1 MNKIKKFALA
11 ALAAAFIFCGG
22 AALSPAAA
30 FASEIPEEV
39 TQSVEELPAES
50 ENTGEIDT
58 EPPETDN
65 GGQTG
70 TDGGQDSQSF
80 VEGFIELLKDRYGAD
95 YEYYYNLIIE
105 QWGSIENYLLQFG
118 EENLTPEQNDVF
130 KQVITALGE
139 TSVIW
144 APSLAII
151 CLIVALI
158 WGKKKFEGIIG
169 KFVKGYID
177 KTQDDSTAIQST
189 QEAQN
194 AELNRQSK
202 ALAATMKGVQALLG
216 SADKFAEQRGEIEEA
231 AKELSD
237 E

>member
-1 MNKIKKFALA
+1 MNKVKGFALA
-11 ALAAAFIFCGG
+11 ALAAAFIFCFG

-39 TQSVEELPAES
+39 TQPVEELPAES
-50 ENTGEIDT
+50 EKTGEIDT
-58 EPPETDN
+58 EPPETD
-65 GGQTG
+65 
-70 TDGGQDSQSF
+70 TDDGQDSQSL
-80 VEGFIELLKDRYGAD
+80 VEGFIELLKGRYGAD

-105 QWGSIENYLLQFG
+105 QWGSIEAYLLQFG

-130 KQVITALGE
+130 RQVITALGE

-144 APSLAII
+144 APPLAII

-158 WGKKKFEGIIG
+158 WGKKKLEGIIE

-177 KTQDDSTAIQST
+177 KTQDDSANIQST

-216 SADKFAEQRGEIEEA
+216 TADKFAEQRGEIEEA

>member
-39 TQSVEELPAES
+39 TQPVEELPAES

-118 EENLTPEQNDVF
+118 EENLTPEQNDVYR
-130 KQVITALGE
+130 QVITALGE

-158 WGKKKFEGIIG
+158 WGKKKLEGIIE

-177 KTQDDSTAIQST
+177 KTQDDSANIQST

-216 SADKFAEQRGEIEEA
+216 TADKFAEQRGEIEES

>member
-39 TQSVEELPAES
+39 TQPVEELPAES

-118 EENLTPEQNDVF
+118 EENLTPEQNDVYR
-130 KQVITALGE
+130 QVITALGE

-158 WGKKKFEGIIG
+158 WGKKKLEGIIE

-177 KTQDDSTAIQST
+177 KTQDDSANIQST

-216 SADKFAEQRGEIEEA
+216 TADKFAEQRGEIEEA